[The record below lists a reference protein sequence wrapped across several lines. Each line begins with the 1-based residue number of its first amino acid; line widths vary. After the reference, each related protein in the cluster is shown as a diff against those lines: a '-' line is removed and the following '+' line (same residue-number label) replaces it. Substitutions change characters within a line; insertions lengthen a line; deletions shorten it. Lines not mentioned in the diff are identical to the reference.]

1 MKEPPVRDVVAAIW
15 AMHDKYERWP
25 ALNDVEAQLP
35 DPTFYRTF
43 VDVWSNSETND
54 RHLELI
60 DHLIKKRTIKAERVM
75 PHLDKEDR
83 ELFDSLPDE
92 VTIYRGTTVENP
104 YADYSWTTDPDKALW
119 FARRCYEATPALA
132 AARVKKTDL
141 LFAHVGRDE
150 SEVAIRTKAIR
161 RKRLKP
167 VGPYQTNDAYKI
179 YAAVQAGALDL
190 MDDGTNFVLG
200 RAMSGRAM
208 GMSVSQVRDYFYKD
222 MEYLRFLGF
231 ASAPDRREAILDR
244 VDWQKL
250 ERRLATL
257 DEEIESERET
267 RRHLAR

>member
-1 MKEPPVRDVVAAIW
+1 MKEPPVKDVVAAIW
-15 AMHDKYERWP
+15 ALHDKYERWP

-35 DPTFYRTF
+35 DPTFYRAF

-60 DHLIKKRTIKAERVM
+60 DRLIKKRTIQAERVM

-83 ELFDSLPDE
+83 EFFDSLPDE

-104 YADYSWTTDPDKALW
+104 YADYSWTTDADKALC

-132 AARVKKTDL
+132 AARVKKKDL
-141 LFAHVGRDE
+141 LFAHVGRNE
-150 SEVAIRTKAIR
+150 SGVAIRTKAIR
-161 RKRLKP
+161 RKRLKS

-179 YAAVQAGALDL
+179 YAAVKAGALDL

-222 MEYLRFLGF
+222 LEYLRFLGF
-231 ASAPDRREAILDR
+231 ASAPDRRELILER

-250 ERRLATL
+250 ERRLARFH
-257 DEEIESERET
+257 EEAEDWDVWDN
-267 RRHLAR
+267 A